1 VKISQTTEAGGDR
14 CRNLMFFSTP
24 SLWPTWPY
32 LPLVRRDRGR
42 GQECGLLCDLMGLTG
57 TTGYSSTVI
66 ACNLFLVPDRLDEF
80 LALPKEV
87 FDLPEEVY
95 AAGWRID

>member
-1 VKISQTTEAGGDR
+1 MSPTTEVARDR
-14 CRNLMFFSTP
+14 CRNLLFFTTP
-24 SLWPTWPY
+24 ALWPTWPY
-32 LPLVRRDRGR
+32 LPLVRRDRSC
-42 GQECGLLCDLMGLTG
+42 GQECGLLFDLMGLTG
-57 TTGYSSTVI
+57 ATGYSAAVTI
-66 ACNLFLVPDRLDEF
+66 CNLFLVPDRLDEF

>member
-1 VKISQTTEAGGDR
+1 MSPSTEVDGDR
-14 CRNLMFFSTP
+14 CRNLLFFIMP
-24 SLWPTWPY
+24 ALWPTRHY
-32 LPLVRRDRGR
+32 LPRVRRDRGC
-42 GQECGLLCDLMGLTG
+42 GQECGLLFDLMGLTG
-57 TTGYSSTVI
+57 TTGFSSTVI
-66 ACNLFLVPDRLDEF
+66 ACNWFLVPDRLDEF